1 MVCMHFA
8 AMAVGAY
15 LVAVHTRELW
25 RIWRG

>member
-15 LVAVHTRELW
+15 LVVTHARGLW
-25 RIWRG
+25 RLRRG